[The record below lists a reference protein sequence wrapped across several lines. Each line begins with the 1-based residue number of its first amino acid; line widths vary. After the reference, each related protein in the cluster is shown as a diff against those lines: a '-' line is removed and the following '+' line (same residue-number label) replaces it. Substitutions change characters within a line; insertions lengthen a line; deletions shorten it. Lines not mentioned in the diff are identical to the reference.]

1 MAEISGGDKLEK
13 ALHELARKLGRG
25 GEVKIGYLQ
34 NARYPDGKSVA
45 LIGALNEFGTSRA
58 PPRPAIRTMIAAK
71 SKDWPASAA
80 AILQN
85 THNDVPLTLQLLGE
99 GIKGQWQQAIR
110 DLWDPPLAPSTV
122 KRKGFD
128 KPLIETSHMLNSVAV
143 EVKA

>member
-13 ALHELARKLGRG
+13 ALQELARKLGRG

-34 NARYPDGKSVA
+34 NSRYPDGKSVA

-58 PPRPAIRTMIAAK
+58 PPRPAIRNMIAAK
-71 SKDWPASAA
+71 SKDWPASVA

-85 THNDVPLTLQLLGE
+85 THNDVPRTLQLLGE
-99 GIKGQWQQAIR
+99 GIRGQWQASIR

-128 KPLIETSHMLNSVAV
+128 KPLIESSTMINSVAV
-143 EVKA
+143 EVKT

>member
-13 ALHELARKLGRG
+13 AMQELAHKLGRG
-25 GEVKIGYLQ
+25 GEVKVGYLSS
-34 NARYPDGKSVA
+34 ARYPDGKSVA

-58 PPRPAIRTMIAAK
+58 PPRPAIRNMLAAK

-80 AILQN
+80 AILRN

-99 GIKGQWQQAIR
+99 GIRGQWQQSIR

-122 KRKGFD
+122 ARKGFS
-128 KPLIETSHMLNSVAV
+128 KPLIETSHMLNSVGV
-143 EVKA
+143 EVKS